1 MNKLLKS
8 NKFWIALILIAAVTV
23 AGWSIYTSRSTKL
36 LDKDAYK
43 EFKNAI
49 DEIADS
55 DKGCFES
62 QDELR
67 SFITDWA
74 DGYGLKYEVDK
85 SGNIIFD
92 KAPVKRKQN
101 VTPTLVC
108 VSMNYQNATD
118 NAQAYASAAA
128 IALSEI
134 ESGRQTVVFVNDEK
148 NKGKG
153 YKGLDPDYVSDRS
166 KVIYLDKGSS
176 LYLSTG
182 SFEKRYSEFS
192 VDAEREDNVCDTA
205 VKVTIKG
212 IPSAVVTTNISKQPD
227 PISAFSTLLTRL
239 KSKSAIYRLAD
250 VKIGSNGDMYPDSM
264 EATFVLNSYALGSF
278 TGYLDKRIKAWDKS
292 YGKDMEDLEYS
303 YEVIDDPEK
312 LPETTYTAATTDTLA
327 GLLYTVKS
335 GLYKYGE
342 NDAVPEYKETGD
354 VNAINSI
361 MDIKARDD
369 SIKIKVMTQGADD
382 MFTNRVI
389 YDNKAAAELYGCE
402 YTEGSKIDRFENDR
416 DSLSL
421 TYKKTYDKVNDNTTA
436 DAALRYDTDN
446 FFTPCS
452 YLAELNDKADIIH
465 IRTNGANATKVANTI
480 LCYIKTKGNTSFF

>member
-1 MNKLLKS
+1 
-8 NKFWIALILIAAVTV
+8 VTRERFGYDV
-23 AGWSIYTSRSTKL
+23 TPYLPAIYDEGGNWEDGNWGATGN
-36 LDKDAYK
+36 YMGEPVP
-43 EFKNAI
+43 EFA
-49 DEIADS
+49 
-55 DKGCFES
+55 
-62 QDELR
+62 
-67 SFITDWA
+67 
-74 DGYGLKYEVDK
+74 
-85 SGNIIFD
+85 FD
-92 KAPVKRKQN
+92 KNSSQV
-101 VTPTLVC
+101 L
-108 VSMNYQNATD
+108 
-118 NAQAYASAAA
+118 
-128 IALSEI
+128 
-134 ESGRQTVVFVNDEK
+134 NDW
-148 NKGKG
+148 
-153 YKGLDPDYVSDRS
+153 
-166 KVIYLDKGSS
+166 
-176 LYLSTG
+176 
-182 SFEKRYSEFS
+182 
-192 VDAEREDNVCDTA
+192 RE
-205 VKVTIKG
+205 
-212 IPSAVVTTNISKQPD
+212 
-227 PISAFSTLLTRL
+227 LLTEL
-239 KSKSAIYRLAD
+239 YEANHVQPIAEWAAK
-250 VKIGSNGDMYPDSM
+250 NGVTLRYQ
-264 EATFVLNSYALGSF
+264 T
-278 TGYLDKRIKAWDKS
+278 S

-361 MDIKARDD
+361 MDIKAGDD

-465 IRTNGANATKVANTI
+465 IRTNGANATKVANTL